1 MERKEFLKE
10 IQACRRRLNQ
20 ASFFKMLIFALSVGA
35 ALGIL
40 FQAAAFLTPFYYA
53 NHYTGA
59 AILLAVPAALFAA
72 YIRRSTLSQAALTMD
87 SFGFQERIVTAY
99 EHLEEEGR
107 LLQLQRED
115 AMRQLHAHK
124 DRIQIPILPPLKKL
138 AMLLG
143 LFLILFGMI
152 ITPAKTKEQAKE
164 LQLIREDAREKEKE
178 IQEVVEGLEELK
190 QQEAMTPQQLAA
202 LQEMIESMQSSMTEY
217 QQATS
222 GEMLATANEKLDYKY
237 EDMSSQLAA
246 LAASLESGA
255 ATSATTAES
264 MQAMSEKLQEMSG
277 TQSLASNQA
286 GDGGQNGGK
295 KSQSGNSQNGQ
306 NSGQNGQ
313 SGDGQSGQ
321 NNGGNGQSQSGSSE
335 SGNGQ
340 GNGENGQGN
349 NGEGS
354 GSGSG
359 SGEGSGSGSG
369 SGEGSGSGSGSGEG
383 SGSGSGSGEGS
394 GSGSGSGEGS
404 GSGSGSGE
412 GNGDGSGGGR
422 GEGSSSAMHDYVSIP
437 NAVIDEGNLTGNAQN
452 HDNSEFFRTQN
463 GLSWEG
469 THVSHDEVI
478 GEYEQN
484 AYEGIAAGQYP
495 SGMENVIKDYF
506 ASFN

>member
-10 IQACRRRLNQ
+10 IQACRRRLNR
-20 ASFFKMLIFALSVGA
+20 ASFLKMLIFALCVGA
-35 ALGIL
+35 AMGIL

-53 NHYTGA
+53 NHFTGA
-59 AILLAVPAALFAA
+59 GILLAVFAALFAA
-72 YIRRSTLSQAALTMD
+72 YVRRSSLSQAALAMD

-99 EHLEEEGR
+99 EHLEEEGK
-107 LLQLQRED
+107 LLELQRED
-115 AMRQLHAHK
+115 AMRQLQAHK
-124 DRIQIPILPPLKKL
+124 DWIQIPILPPLKKL

-143 LFLILFGMI
+143 LFLMLFGMI

-164 LQLIREDAREKEKE
+164 LQLIREEAREKEKE

-190 QQEAMTPQQLAA
+190 QQEAMTPEQLAA
-202 LQEMIESMQSSMTEY
+202 LQEMMEGMQSSMTEY

-222 GEMLATANEKLDYKY
+222 GEMLATANEKLNYKY

-255 ATSATTAES
+255 ATSAATAES

-277 TQSLASNQA
+277 PQDLASNQA
-286 GDGGQNGGK
+286 GDGGQNSG

-306 NSGQNGQ
+306 NSSQNGQ
-313 SGDGQSGQ
+313 SGEGQSGQ

-340 GNGENGQGN
+340 GNGENGQGS

-369 SGEGSGSGSGSGEG
+369 SGEGSGSGSG
-383 SGSGSGSGEGS
+383 
-394 GSGSGSGEGS
+394 
-404 GSGSGSGE
+404 
-412 GNGDGSGGGR
+412 GGR
-422 GEGSSSAMHDYVSIP
+422 GEGSSSAIHDYVSIP
-437 NAVIDEGNLTGNAQN
+437 NAIMDDGNLTGNAQN
-452 HDNSEFFRTQN
+452 HENSEFFRTQN